1 MKIIR
6 VYDLLLSIGLCVAA
20 SFIIRAGHDGLA
32 YLFYS
37 AGVLQLVRAGV
48 PNFGARQE

>member
-6 VYDLLLSIGLCVAA
+6 AYDLLLSIGLWVAGF
-20 SFIIRAGHDGLA
+20 FIIRAGHDGLV

-37 AGVLQLVRAGV
+37 AGVLQLVQVGV